1 MYSRI
6 NKIQLAGFSFVGYSL
21 AGEESVVGVPELNAC
36 FDIGRAPTEII
47 NIDNVLLT
55 HGHMDHSAGIAY
67 YFSQRN
73 FLGNKGGTLVV
84 PKGLVEPVHKLMAA
98 WVEIEGHY
106 TPYKLVG
113 LEPGEDYKIRRGLVA
128 RGFQTVH
135 NGPCLGYS
143 VIEIRQKLKSEYL
156 DLPGNKLAQLRRE
169 GHELT
174 YNLEVPLVCYCGDTA
189 YGDFFELEYVRR
201 AKVLILECTFVEE
214 QHRSRAEAGNHL
226 HLDDF
231 IRLFD
236 VLENEHILLV
246 HLSRRTTLRAAR
258 NLLRSTLTEEQFDK
272 LTFLM
277 SRPYRRYNR
286 RQNQSNV
293 GTNDKASVN
302 DAQ

>member
-6 NKIQLAGFSFVGYSL
+6 NKIELAGFHFVGYSL
-21 AGEESVVGVPELNAC
+21 AGEESVIGVPELNVC

-73 FLGNKGGTLVV
+73 FLANKGGTLVV
-84 PKGLVEPVHKLMAA
+84 PKGLVEPIQKLMSA

-106 TPYKLVG
+106 TPYKLIG

-128 RGFQTVH
+128 RGFQTIH

-143 VIEIRQKLKSEYL
+143 VIEIRQKLKPEYL
-156 DLPGNKLAQLRRE
+156 DLPGGKLAQLRRE
-169 GHELT
+169 GCELT

-189 YGDFFELEYVRR
+189 YGDFFELDYVRR
-201 AKVLILECTFVEE
+201 ARVLVLECTFVEE
-214 QHRSRAEAGNHL
+214 QHRGRAEAGNHL

-231 IRLFD
+231 IRLQD
-236 VLENEHILLV
+236 MLENEHILLV
-246 HLSRRTTLRAAR
+246 HLSRRTTLGAAR
-258 NLLRSTLTEEQFDK
+258 KLLRSNLTEEQFNR

-277 SRPYRRYNR
+277 SRPYRGHNR
-286 RQNQSNV
+286 GRGSSNIRSNV
-293 GTNDKASVN
+293 NAKTEGNS
-302 DAQ
+302 